1 MKKNK
6 KVLIGIFTFV
16 IALVIIATFIYIFR
30 ETKSSNTFDTKI
42 GLLQKLYEKN
52 GKLQSKDNIVI
63 ISICDKQSRAI
74 VKSYRGY
81 SINNAYQLLKNEVSS
96 YVKENSY
103 NAVLVKL
110 DIVQN
115 VEEISMNEF
124 NNSLSDLTQEYT
136 YRKGIILNISDTEI
150 ILTEAELNSNMII
163 DYDEHELNLTNLNS
177 YLKSRGNIQLKALP
191 SKVKTFTTLGYF
203 CDEDNN
209 AYELYNEGANTGR
222 RVIDNLDKSHI
233 NYIVENARNY
243 LLNMIQ
249 DDGKFVYGYNP
260 LEDTVNESYNTL
272 RHAGSVWACIVSY
285 DETSNSSM
293 QKEKIDL
300 SLEYLNNT
308 ITKKDDD
315 TYYVVELEDTDIK
328 LGGNALSI
336 IAMCEYID
344 RFSDNK
350 YLDVVKKLGNG
361 ILSMQ
366 HSNGSYTHII
376 DVNDYSVVEEYRTV
390 YYDGEA
396 TFALCK
402 LYGLTKDEKYL
413 NAAKKSMDYFIE
425 NNYIQYGD
433 HWISYATNEITKYV
447 DDEEYYEFGLRNIAY
462 SLDDI
467 LEKDYT
473 SHINLEMLVK
483 GYELYNRIV
492 EKNIDVSYLYFFPLD
507 KFKSVLNSRLHFQ
520 LNSYLYPEM
529 AMYLKNPSKYCN
541 TFFIRHSDFRI
552 RIDDIQHSILGYY
565 YSKDI
570 I

>member
-6 KVLIGIFTFV
+6 KIFIGICTFV
-16 IALVIIATFIYIFR
+16 ILLVTILLICITKATVPYN
-30 ETKSSNTFDTKI
+30 SFDKKI
-42 GLLQKLYEKN
+42 SMLHKLYEKN
-52 GKLQSKDNIVI
+52 DKLQSKDNIVI
-63 ISICDKQSRAI
+63 ISICDKETQAI
-74 VKSYRGY
+74 VKNKRGY

-96 YVKENSY
+96 YVKQTNY
-103 NAVLVKL
+103 NASWVKL

-115 VEEISMNEF
+115 VEEISMNKF
-124 NNSLSDLTQEYT
+124 KDDLSNLTQEYV
-136 YRKGIILNISDTEI
+136 YRKGIIFNTLDTEI

-163 DYDEHELNLTNLNS
+163 DYDENELSLTNLNA
-177 YLKSRGNIQLKALP
+177 YLKSRGDIQLRALP
-191 SKVKTFTTLGYF
+191 NSLKVFTTLGYF
-203 CDEDNN
+203 CDENN
-209 AYELYNEGANTGR
+209 TVYKLYDEGSNTGR
-222 RVIDNLDKSHI
+222 RVYDTLDKFEIDNIIK
-233 NYIVENARNY
+233 NAYNY

-272 RHAGSVWACIVSY
+272 RHAGSVWSCIVSY
-285 DETSNSSM
+285 DEASGTSV

-308 ITKKDDD
+308 IIKKDDD
-315 TYYVVELEDTDIK
+315 TYYIVELEDTDIK

-344 RFSDNK
+344 KFSDTK
-350 YLDVVKKLGNG
+350 YLDAVKKLGNG

-366 HSNGSYTHII
+366 HSNGSYTHVIN
-376 DVNDYSVVEEYRTV
+376 VNDYSVVDEYRTV

-402 LYGLTKDEKYL
+402 LYGITKDEKYL
-413 NAAKKSMDYFIE
+413 NAAKSSMDYFID

-483 GYELYNRIV
+483 GYELYNRII

-507 KFKSVLNSRLHFQ
+507 KFKNVLNTRLHFQ
-520 LNSYLYPEM
+520 FNSYLYPEI
-529 AMYLKNPSKYCN
+529 AMYLKSPSKYCN
-541 TFFIRHSDFRI
+541 AFFIRHSDFRI

-565 YSKDI
+565 YGKDI